1 VPGRAAGT
9 QRHQGAREHRAPVA
23 DEPALDERALAGPA
37 ERAARPATD
46 AEGQP
51 LAALART
58 HGPAV
63 TSPRSPGKASIVVPA
78 ARARPV
84 LLTRPVLLAATLL
97 ATIRRAGLLAPRPEI
112 NLDVIGLCRVA
123 VMPAGPRV
131 RRVPARV
138 RLRVGDAP
146 ASSAT
151 QAGPPIAKIFA
162 VAGVQP
168 PMGPAGPLEPRRAAS
183 SGTPTGRH
191 PGVSSVPVPAPLLVI
206 SATAPGPLLMT
217 TPAVPRGPRGVTVL
231 AAQRRLLTVAAS
243 AAGPGRRRVT
253 TVVARPGP
261 RQAGPDGPRRATA
274 HATGILDASA
284 ADLDVMTDVTT
295 GATATGG
302 HPARTTQRRAT
313 DPAGQT
319 ILVPAPAPAGRGPQT
334 PTAIPTA
341 VARDPVPAGPV
352 PPTAAV
358 LAVKT
363 PGRPPPVLPTGRL
376 VLPRTVRLVLL
387 PTVRLVLL
395 PTVRSVLPRTGRPV
409 LLPIVRT
416 ALLPIARLVLPRT
429 VRTALLPTG
438 RLVAPRTV
446 RPVPPQTVR
455 TALLPTGRP
464 VPPQT
469 VRTALPPIGRLVA
482 PRTVRPGRPGRMARL
497 LGLPAARED
506 RRAMA
511 VVTAHRGRIADAEV
525 TGRRSVPE
533 AGDPRPGLM
542 RGAVPGGRLRRT
554 NRVRPAHRFLI
565 RSAPSSLILKLGLS

>member
-1 VPGRAAGT
+1 MPGRAAGT

-284 ADLDVMTDVTT
+284 ADLDVTT

-387 PTVRLVLL
+387 PTVR
-395 PTVRSVLPRTGRPV
+395 SVLPRTGRPV

-416 ALLPIARLVLPRT
+416 ALLPIARLVLPR
-429 VRTALLPTG
+429 
-438 RLVAPRTV
+438 
-446 RPVPPQTVR
+446 TVR

-497 LGLPAARED
+497 LGLPAAREA

>member
-9 QRHQGAREHRAPVA
+9 QRHRGAREHRAPVA

-51 LAALART
+51 LAAQART

-63 TSPRSPGKASIVVPA
+63 TSPRSQGKASGVVPA
-78 ARARPV
+78 AQARPV

-97 ATIRRAGLLAPRPEI
+97 ATTGRAGLLVPRPEI
-112 NLDVIGLCRVA
+112 NLDVIGLRKAA
-123 VMPAGPRV
+123 VKPAGPRV

-138 RLRVGDAP
+138 RLPVGDAP

-151 QAGPPIAKIFA
+151 PAGPPTAKIFA

-168 PMGPAGPLEPRRAAS
+168 PMSPAGPLEPPRAAS
-183 SGTPTGRH
+183 SGIPTGRH
-191 PGVSSVPVPAPLLVI
+191 PGVSSVAAPGPLLVI
-206 SATAPGPLLMT
+206 SATAPGPLPMT

-231 AAQRRLLTVAAS
+231 AARRRLLTVAAS
-243 AAGPGRRRVT
+243 AAAPGRRRVT

-274 HATGILDASA
+274 HATGILDANV
-284 ADLDVMTDVTT
+284 ADLDVMTGETT

-302 HPARTTQRRAT
+302 HPARTAHQRAT
-313 DPAGQT
+313 DPAEQT
-319 ILVPAPAPAGRGPQT
+319 ILAPGPAGHGPR
-334 PTAIPTA
+334 TATVIPTA
-341 VARDPVPAGPV
+341 VARDPVLAGPA
-352 PPTAAV
+352 PATAAE
-358 LAVKT
+358 LAAKT
-363 PGRPPPVLPTGRL
+363 PGQPPLVLPTVRL
-376 VLPRTVRLVLL
+376 VLPRTVRTVLPRTGHLVPL
-387 PTVRLVLL
+387 PIGRPVPPRTVRSVLRRTVRLVLL
-395 PTVRSVLPRTGRPV
+395 PIGRLVPRPTVRSVSLRTGH
-409 LLPIVRT
+409 
-416 ALLPIARLVLPRT
+416 LVPRRT

-438 RLVAPRTV
+438 L
-446 RPVPPQTVR
+446 
-455 TALLPTGRP
+455 
-464 VPPQT
+464 
-469 VRTALPPIGRLVA
+469 LVA

-533 AGDPRPGLM
+533 AGDHRPALT
-542 RGAVPGGRLRRT
+542 RGAGPGDRLRRT
-554 NRVRPAHRFLI
+554 SRVRPARRFPI
-565 RSAPSSLILKLGLS
+565 RSAPSNSIPKLGLS